1 MNTRLR
7 RGRFFRAI
15 PASWRTPLAIVGV
28 VIALAWVVVAIFAPW
43 LAPHDPLAQDLP
55 RLTAPGDASMLGT
68 DALGRDVFS
77 RLLAGARVTMPYALL
92 MVACA
97 TVIGTLIGAVAGYVG
112 RWVDETLM
120 RLTDL
125 VMAFPTVILA
135 MVIAASLGASLM
147 NAVIAGI
154 VVSWPQYAR
163 VVRSHV
169 LSLRT
174 LNYVVAGRLLGYS
187 PWKSLRRDI
196 LPNIAGPV
204 LVLASLDIGT
214 AILLLTG
221 LSFLGLGAQP
231 PMAEWGAMISTAMN
245 NTDAWWLG
253 VFPGLAILTV
263 VMAFNFIGDSMRD
276 ALDPLASAEREGAAA
291 APVEA
296 PGEEVA

>member
-1 MNTRLR
+1 
-7 RGRFFRAI
+7 
-15 PASWRTPLAIVGV
+15 ASWRTPLAIVGV
-28 VIALAWVVVAIFAPW
+28 VIALAWVVIAIFAPW

-55 RLTAPGDASMLGT
+55 RLTPPGEASVLGT

-92 MVACA
+92 MVVCA

-135 MVIAASLGASLM
+135 MVIAASLGASLR

-174 LNYVVAGRLLGYS
+174 LNYVVAGRLLGRS
-187 PWKSLRRDI
+187 EERRV
-196 LPNIAGPV
+196 G
-204 LVLASLDIGT
+204 
-214 AILLLTG
+214 
-221 LSFLGLGAQP
+221 
-231 PMAEWGAMISTAMN
+231 
-245 NTDAWWLG
+245 
-253 VFPGLAILTV
+253 
-263 VMAFNFIGDSMRD
+263 
-276 ALDPLASAEREGAAA
+276 
-291 APVEA
+291 
-296 PGEEVA
+296 

>member
-1 MNTRLR
+1 MKTRLR

-28 VIALAWVVVAIFAPW
+28 VIALVWVIIAILAPW
-43 LAPHDPLAQDLP
+43 ISPHDPLAQDLP
-55 RLTAPGDASMLGT
+55 RLTPPGDVSVLGT

-77 RLLAGARVTMPYALL
+77 RLLTGARVTMPYALI
-92 MVACA
+92 MVASA
-97 TVIGTLIGAVAGYVG
+97 TIIGTVIGSVSGYVG

-174 LNYVVAGRLLGYS
+174 HNYVVAGRLLGYS

-276 ALDPLASAEREGAAA
+276 AFDPLASSEREGIGAASEETA
-291 APVEA
+291 
-296 PGEEVA
+296 GEVA